1 MHNKN
6 KTAISIARVEW
17 HRGEDLNFSWTE
29 EP

>member
-6 KTAISIARVEW
+6 KPVISIARVEW